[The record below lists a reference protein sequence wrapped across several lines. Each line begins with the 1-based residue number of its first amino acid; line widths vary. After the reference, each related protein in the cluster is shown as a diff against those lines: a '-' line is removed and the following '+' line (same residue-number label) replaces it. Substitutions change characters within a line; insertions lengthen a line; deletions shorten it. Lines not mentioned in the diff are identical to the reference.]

1 MKLSESEDT
10 FYYFAMF
17 NLFTLWCLW
26 IVSDSMSRLDYLVKI
41 GQLYFLSST

>member
-1 MKLSESEDT
+1 MKLFESENT
-10 FYYFAMF
+10 FYYFTMF

-26 IVSDSMSRLDYLVKI
+26 IVSDSMSSLDYLVKI